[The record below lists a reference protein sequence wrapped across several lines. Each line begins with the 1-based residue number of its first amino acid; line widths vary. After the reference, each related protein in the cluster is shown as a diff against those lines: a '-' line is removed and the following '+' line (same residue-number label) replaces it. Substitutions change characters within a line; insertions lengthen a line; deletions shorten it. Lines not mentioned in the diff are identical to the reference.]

1 MKSLLY
7 IEKTEM
13 GKKKRLNRKS
23 EVSLKKFWDDRNAI
37 NMIQGMN
44 NYLIEIK
51 EDANPSQEQEIV
63 LSVMRNYDKSIIW
76 LNHVF

>member
-23 EVSLKKFWDDRNAI
+23 DISLKKNLDDRNAI
-37 NMIQGMN
+37 NRIQGMN

-63 LSVMRNYDKSIIW
+63 LSVMRNYDKSII
-76 LNHVF
+76 